1 MLFSRLSLAVFWCG
15 LAFGQLSPLDKSV
28 SPCENFYQHACNAWL
43 QNNPVPA
50 DQSRWGRF
58 DQLLERNQEIL
69 RGILEKA
76 AEPKAGRSAIDQKI
90 GDYYSSC
97 MDEAAIDKKGLTPL
111 QTYLKKID
119 GMRSAKDL
127 AGTVAALHMI
137 GVGTVFGFGA
147 TQDYKNSSSV
157 IGMIAQGGLGLPDRD
172 YYLKDDAKSKQ
183 TREQYTAHLERTFKL
198 LGAADPSA
206 SARTVMGLETTLAK
220 ASLDRV
226 SRRDPEK
233 NYHKV
238 TRSELIALSPN
249 FGWDRYLEGVG
260 LLALDSLN
268 VTWPDFVKAFDAA
281 TTTVSLDDWKTY
293 LRWHLVR
300 SMSPMLPAPFV
311 EENFAFFGRVL
322 TGARELRPRWKRC
335 VSYVDGDLGE
345 ALGEA
350 YVKQAFP
357 GDSKQRMLDMVHNL
371 EAAMGRDIEGLEWM
385 TPETRRRAIA
395 KLKLVTNK
403 IGYPD
408 HWRDYSKLQIVRGDA
423 LGNSVRANEFEYRR
437 QLAKI
442 GKPVD
447 KSEWLMTPPTVNAYY
462 SSLQNNIN
470 FPAGILQPPFFERK
484 MDDAVNYGGAGAVIG
499 HELTHG
505 FDDSGRKF
513 DGAGNMKDWWTESD
527 ARNFE
532 SRADCLV
539 EQYGAYTAVGDLKL
553 NGKLTLGENTADNG
567 GLRIAYMALVEKL
580 KSGSQPSVDGL
591 TPPQRFFIGWAQLW
605 CQNATDEAKRLR
617 ALTDPHSPGFARANG
632 PLLNMP
638 EFREAFG
645 CRVGQPMAPEKTC
658 RVW

>member
-1 MLFSRLSLAVFWCG
+1 MR
-15 LAFGQLSPLDKSV
+15 
-28 SPCENFYQHACNAWL
+28 
-43 QNNPVPA
+43 NNPVPA

-76 AEPKAGRSAIDQKI
+76 AEPNPRRSAIDQKI

-97 MDEAAIDKKGLTPL
+97 MDEAAIDQKGLAPL
-111 QTYLKKID
+111 QSYLKKID

-127 AGTVAALHMI
+127 AATVAALHMI

-172 YYLKDDAKSKQ
+172 YYLKDDAKSNQ
-183 TREQYTAHLERTFKL
+183 TRDQYAAHLERTFKL

-206 SARTVMGLETTLAK
+206 SAGTVMSLETTLAK

-233 NYHKV
+233 NYHKI
-238 TRSELIALSPN
+238 TRSELSALSPN
-249 FGWDRYLEGVG
+249 FGWDKYLEGVG
-260 LLALDSLN
+260 LPALDSLN
-268 VTWPDFVKAFDAA
+268 VTWPDFVKAVDAA
-281 TTTVSLDDWKTY
+281 ATTVSLDDWKTY

-300 SMSPMLPAPFV
+300 SMSPMLPARFV
-311 EENFAFFGRVL
+311 EENFAFFGKVL

-385 TPETRRRAIA
+385 TPETRRRAIE

-408 HWRDYSKLQIVRGDA
+408 RWRDYSTMKIVRGDA

-437 QLAKI
+437 QLAKV

-470 FPAGILQPPFFERK
+470 FPAGILQPPFFDRK

-513 DGAGNMKDWWTESD
+513 DGDGNMKDWWTESD

-532 SRADCLV
+532 SRTDCLV
-539 EQYGAYTAVGDLKL
+539 QQYGAYTAVGDLKL

-567 GLRIAYMALVEKL
+567 GLRIAYIALVEKL
-580 KSGSQPSVDGL
+580 KSGSQPPTDGL
-591 TPPQRFFIGWAQLW
+591 TPQQRFFVGWAQLW
-605 CQNATDEAKRLR
+605 CQNSTDEARRLR